1 MINHKQKKL
10 QLLKLKLIKNIFLQ
24 TRYSRRR
31 SVASGLKI
39 PNLFRPGA
47 TDLHLT
53 GLLQVDSIKIYFW
66 RNRSGNCF
74 RFLLNVFFVLKWQI
88 SPIYQKCLKK
98 VDTFCNWHVS
108 WNGFYTERNRSKQ
121 YIFYSTGGKQST
133 SRILFISV
141 WIHCCFVHLYN

>member
-1 MINHKQKKL
+1 M
-10 QLLKLKLIKNIFLQ
+10 Q
-24 TRYSRRR
+24 TQYSRRR

-47 TDLHLT
+47 TNLHLT
-53 GLLQVDSIKIYFW
+53 GLLHVDSIKIYFW
-66 RNRSGNCF
+66 RNRSYLTINGNCF